1 MNAHHGYRLEERNRS
16 KLLGVLLIVL
26 TLDLLFSAELPEGAC
41 CWHGVYEGAS
51 KVDQT
56 QGHHLL
62 VGIHGLT
69 SSYI

>member
-1 MNAHHGYRLEERNRS
+1 MNAHHRYRLEERNRS
-16 KLLGVLLIVL
+16 KMPGVLLLVL
-26 TLDLLFSAELPEGAC
+26 ILDLRSELPEGAC
-41 CWHGVYEGAS
+41 SWHGVYKGAS

-69 SSYI
+69 SSYT